1 MKKDYVLWCLITVG
15 IMMTIVSSL
24 ADDHQA
30 KEEKGAISPTLE
42 DGRILSINS
51 RRINVNL
58 GRLDGVKRGMTLEI
72 YRPKILYDSSA
83 NLTQTIKTPLG
94 IGLVVDV
101 DQNRSTLYL
110 SDFEVTIADRNK
122 TSPPLIDIGTNI
134 RLVRLPAKC
143 LLELGRHSI
152 LVRKF
157 KGTGSDIEERLA
169 ETETDQLAASLDNG
183 PQVPFKPEQEVNL
196 VDLDG
201 NEISVAFGKNAGEG
215 IASFELLHKVDR
227 EVIIVPGRESK
238 PQHIVEIYDRIKRPP
253 QNLVGQLQKS
263 LLGDAMIIAIR
274 GDILQMAGINPKKV
288 ENGDKLTL
296 SKTPKEIIHPVTG
309 QVIRLGVKRE
319 LTGVVSA
326 VSDNLV
332 QISIPPKSSKGF
344 FVDDTISVSKN

>member
-1 MKKDYVLWCLITVG
+1 M
-15 IMMTIVSSL
+15 
-24 ADDHQA
+24 
-30 KEEKGAISPTLE
+30 
-42 DGRILSINS
+42 
-51 RRINVNL
+51 
-58 GRLDGVKRGMTLEI
+58 
-72 YRPKILYDSSA
+72 
-83 NLTQTIKTPLG
+83 
-94 IGLVVDV
+94 
-101 DQNRSTLYL
+101 
-110 SDFEVTIADRNK
+110 
-122 TSPPLIDIGTNI
+122 
-134 RLVRLPAKC
+134 
-143 LLELGRHSI
+143 
-152 LVRKF
+152 
-157 KGTGSDIEERLA
+157 
-169 ETETDQLAASLDNG
+169 
-183 PQVPFKPEQEVNL
+183 
-196 VDLDG
+196 
-201 NEISVAFGKNAGEG
+201 
-215 IASFELLHKVDR
+215 HKVDR

-274 GDILQMAGINPKKV
+274 ENILQMAGINPKKV